1 MKRVVF
7 IIIGMS
13 LVLGLLAGCSP
24 EPEQANKVPEVEH
37 VWKQQTQTIDR
48 ARGVEQTLQIGA
60 DQKKLQI
67 EESSR

>member
-7 IIIGMS
+7 LTTGLS
-13 LVLGLLAGCSP
+13 LALGLLVGCSP
-24 EPEQANKVPEVEH
+24 NSEQANKVPEGEH
-37 VWKQQTQTIDR
+37 VWKNQTQTIDR
-48 ARGVEQTLQIGA
+48 ARNVEQTLQIGA